1 METDP
6 LDVRIAT
13 RIAAHEETD
22 PMTLDP
28 PLHEAV
34 DIDALEALF
43 HSPNDRTDFAGTV
56 SFEYCGYTVT
66 VEHTGETSVASP
78 TDGGP
83 RGHST
88 DDVSSESAGPTPD
101 RAVVRTDR

>member
-1 METDP
+1 MADEP
-6 LDVRIAT
+6 LDVRIAC

-34 DIDALEALF
+34 DVDALEALLQ
-43 HSPNDRTDFAGTV
+43 SPHDGIDFAGTV

-66 VEHTGETSVASP
+66 VEHTGAVSVAPSA
-78 TDGGP
+78 DGRP
-83 RGHST
+83 RGDPS
-88 DDVSSESAGPTPD
+88 GP
-101 RAVVRTDR
+101 AVVGTDR

>member
-13 RIAAHEETD
+13 RIAAHEGTD

-34 DIDALEALF
+34 DVDALEALF
-43 HSPNDRTDFAGTV
+43 SPNDGTDFAGTV
-56 SFEYCGYTVT
+56 SFAYCGYTVT
-66 VEHTGETSVASP
+66 VEHTGEISVASP
-78 TDGGP
+78 VEGRP
-83 RGHST
+83 RGYST
-88 DDVSSESAGPTPD
+88 DDELAGPIPD